1 MNGNFK
7 RNLFVSSGVSI
18 TILLISSAASFFSI
32 RSLLDSNEWVKHTQ
46 DVIYN
51 LNESKS
57 VMVDA
62 QGSMRGFLVT
72 GKQDFLKRYDN
83 AEEDTKVYI
92 DHLEE
97 LTIDNQ
103 KQQESLKELK
113 PLIAGFYDYLEDKV
127 ASKIKNGTV
136 TPDQLD
142 NGREL
147 MEKIRVLL
155 KRMENEEQRLL
166 TERNTSSE
174 KYGLYSSILIIAA
187 ALVALLITIIFFS
200 RILRDYNERLKLQ
213 LKLEENDRETAQR
226 IKAISEIATEIS
238 SGNYEIRVND
248 SQSDSLGSV
257 AGSLNNMAVELDK
270 SFKTLSDNE
279 WLQAGIAKLNDVMI
293 GDKGLHELTSD
304 VIEHLSTY
312 TNSSAAV
319 LYILDGQELVASSGY
334 SYMSDSARERIKVGD
349 GLSGQAVASRK
360 MMEIKGIAPGDI
372 KISYA
377 LGEAKPAHIIA
388 VPLIDDK
395 VTGVIELASVKEYSK
410 KHIAFLTEASDNVGI
425 AISAAQNRKRLQEL
439 LEETESQSEELRVQH
454 SEMENINAELEAQT
468 QKLQASEEELR
479 VQQEELQQTNE
490 ELAERSVL
498 LEERNVEIQKKSEDL
513 ELSTRY
519 KSEFLAN
526 MSHELRTPLNSILL
540 LSRLLSENT
549 TDNMSDEQIE
559 FAKVIQSS
567 GNGLLGLIDEILD
580 LSKIE
585 AGKMELEFIDIST
598 KEVTD
603 ALKALFSEVAK
614 QKNIEFNFITDDAP
628 IVLKTDKMRL
638 EQILK
643 NLISNAIKFTS
654 EGSVTLEITKHKL
667 NEKLVNFTVKDT
679 GIGIPREKQ
688 PLIFEAFQQAD
699 GSTKRKYGGTGLG
712 LSISRELAKLLKGD
726 ISLVSEMNMGSEFTL
741 TIPIIGSATMQP
753 ERIETARRPIADT
766 TFSALTASA
775 ATAQNSA
782 SATTAEE
789 DAATEENN
797 KYLSPKIPDDVPD
810 DRNAIS
816 ESDKVMLIVEDDVNF
831 AKSLLEFTRQRGY
844 KGIVSVRG
852 DHALNLAIMYKP
864 VGVLLDIQLPIK
876 SGWEVIE
883 ELKAN
888 WQTKHIPVHMMSSH
902 KMKQESLL
910 KGAVNFLDKPV
921 AFEQIPEIFRRIEH
935 IVNKESQKVLIIE
948 DNPKHAKALA
958 YFLETYNINSEIKSD
973 VTDGVDALQKETVDC
988 VILDMGIPDQQAYDI
1003 LDKVKKNPG
1012 LENLP
1017 VIVFTGKSL
1026 SMNEELKIKKYADS
1040 IIVKTAHSYQRMLDE
1055 VSLFLHLVEEN
1066 KKGANSKKD
1075 TYKKLTLLNNVL
1087 SGKTVL
1093 VVDDDVRNIYSLTK
1107 SLEVLKMNV
1116 ITAIDGRE
1124 ALKALEEHP
1133 EVDVVLLDMMMPN
1146 MDGYETAT
1154 RIRENATYKKL
1165 PVIAVTAKAMTG
1177 DREKCINAGASDYIT
1192 KPVDIDQLL
1201 SLLRVWLYD
1210 QQ

>member
-1 MNGNFK
+1 MDGSFK
-7 RNLFVSSGVSI
+7 RNLLISSGVSI
-18 TILLISSAASFFSI
+18 LILLVSSTASFLSI
-32 RSLLDSNEWVKHTQ
+32 RSLLESNSLVRHTQ
-46 DVIYN
+46 EVIYN
-51 LNESKS
+51 INEATS
-57 VMVDA
+57 VMTDA
-62 QGSMRGFLVT
+62 QGGMRGFLVT
-72 GKQDFLKRYDN
+72 GKQDFLKRYEN
-83 AEEDTKVYI
+83 AEEDTSLYI
-92 DHLEE
+92 NKLEQ
-97 LTIDNQ
+97 LTTDNPL
-103 KQQESLKELK
+103 QQTSIKELR
-113 PLIAGFYDYLEDKV
+113 PLINSFYDYLDERVTDKMR
-127 ASKIKNGTV
+127 NGAI
-136 TPDQLD
+136 TPDELD
-142 NGREL
+142 NGRKL
-147 MEKIRVLL
+147 MESIRGLL

-166 TERNTSSE
+166 AERNSASE
-174 KYGLYSSILIIAA
+174 KYGMYSSVLIVIAA
-187 ALVALLITIIFFS
+187 LLALLISVSFFA

-213 LKLEENDRETAQR
+213 LKLQEAEKETAER
-226 IKAISEIATEIS
+226 IRVISGIAGEIS

-248 SQSDSLGSV
+248 TQSDALGSV

-270 SFKTLSDNE
+270 SFRTLSDNE
-279 WLQAGIAKLNDVMI
+279 WLQSGLAKLNDVMI
-293 GDKGLHELTSD
+293 GEKEIGQLTSD
-304 VIEHLSTY
+304 IIEHLAAY
-312 TNSSAAV
+312 TNSNAAV
-319 LYILDGQELVASSGY
+319 LYVVDGQDLVATAGY
-334 SYMSDSARERIKVGD
+334 SYVADKSRIRIKVGD
-349 GLSGQAVASRK
+349 GLSGQAVASRS
-360 MMEIKGIAPGDI
+360 IKELKSVSADDI

-377 LGEAKPAHIIA
+377 LGETKPAHIIA

-395 VTGVIELASVKEYSK
+395 VTGVVELASVKEFSK
-410 KHIAFLTEASDNVGI
+410 RSIAFLNAAANNVGI
-425 AISAAQNRKRLQEL
+425 AITASQNRKRLQEL
-439 LEETESQSEELRVQH
+439 LEETESQSEELRMQH

-540 LSRLLSENT
+540 LSRLLSENN
-549 TDNMSDEQIE
+549 DKNMNDEQIE

-585 AGKMELEFIDIST
+585 AGKMELEFIDIAT
-598 KEVTD
+598 KEITD
-603 ALKALFSEVAK
+603 ALKALFNEVAK
-614 QKNIEFNFITDDAP
+614 QKGIELNIIDNEAP
-628 IVLKTDKMRL
+628 LVLKTDKVRL

-643 NLISNAIKFTS
+643 NLLSNAIKFTAK
-654 EGSVTLEITKHKL
+654 GSVTLEIKKCPK
-667 NEKLVNFTVKDT
+667 NDKLVYFTVKDT
-679 GIGIPREKQ
+679 GIGIPYEKQ

-712 LSISRELAKLLKGD
+712 LSISRELAKLLKGE
-726 ISLVSEMNMGSEFTL
+726 ITLKSEPNEGSEFTL
-741 TIPIIGSATMQP
+741 VMPISGSVRHQTEIVYRDEPQKP
-753 ERIETARRPIADT
+753 VEDKEPGDK
-766 TFSALTASA
+766 
-775 ATAQNSA
+775 
-782 SATTAEE
+782 EE
-789 DAATEENN
+789 KN
-797 KYLSPKIPDDVPD
+797 KFLSLSIPDDVPD
-810 DRNAIS
+810 DRDSINGD
-816 ESDKVMLIVEDDVNF
+816 DKVILIVEDDTNF
-831 AKSLLEFTRQRGY
+831 AKSLLDFTRKRGY
-844 KGIVSVRG
+844 RGIVSVRG
-852 DHALNLAIMYKP
+852 DEAFNLAVMYRP
-864 VGVLLDIQLPIK
+864 VGVLLDIQLPVK
-876 SGWEVIE
+876 SGWEVME
-883 ELKAN
+883 ELKGN

-921 AFEQIPEIFRRIEH
+921 AYEQMPEIFKRIEH

-958 YFLETYNINSEIKSD
+958 YFLETYDINSEIKSD
-973 VTDGVDALQKETVDC
+973 VTDGVDALKKQHIDC
-988 VILDMGIPDQQAYDI
+988 VILDMGIPDQQAYEI
-1003 LDKVKKNPG
+1003 LEGVKKNEG
-1012 LENLP
+1012 LESLP

-1026 SMNEELKIKKYADS
+1026 SMKEELKIKKYADS
-1040 IIVKTAHSYQRMLDE
+1040 IVVKTAHSYQRMLDE

-1066 KKGANSKKD
+1066 KTTEKKD
-1075 TYKKLTLLNNVL
+1075 TYKKLSLLNNVL
-1087 SGKTVL
+1087 NDKTVL

-1107 SLEVLKMNV
+1107 ALEVLKMNV
-1116 ITAIDGRE
+1116 ITAIDGKE

-1154 RIRENATYKKL
+1154 RIRENSKYKTL

-1192 KPVDIDQLL
+1192 KPVDVDQLL